1 MHKFVAAL
9 FALATPAALHAQAS
23 VHGTVVDNQSGA
35 PIAGATVTAPDTS
48 VRTMTDEHGA
58 FRLSSSGGLDHITIS
73 AIGYVTKDVPVTNP
87 AAAIRIRLS
96 VAPVKL
102 AGVQVVANSPSPS
115 TAVLTQHDLD
125 RSSGLS
131 LQSSINT
138 VPGVFMQ
145 TRTPWGGARITL
157 RGYYPS
163 TSGNSP
169 NSNGLGY
176 QVFLNHIPITD
187 ATGAT
192 VLDDIDY
199 STLGSVTVI
208 KGPSSSLYNSDIGGT
223 VLLTTA
229 RPSPNATS
237 VGQQVVSGTDGLVRT
252 NTSFETANDNGDLSL
267 NYGHQTYDSFRP
279 HSGSRKDYVRAAGD
293 MAVSTT
299 QTLSAY
305 VSYNRSFEELAGEID
320 STPFYGRVP
329 ESNAAYL
336 ANNSHIR
343 VTSFISGLTDQLR
356 LGDHFNNQTTVFG
369 VGRQSGQ
376 PFAHGFTDV
385 TQYNFGART
394 QFGFTGQ
401 LGASTGVGGT
411 LGASVQQSNLT
422 TNGVFI
428 VPAPPFPERP
438 TDQENG
444 ATASSLFTEWS
455 FLFPESFTVTA
466 GASLNKNQFN
476 IRNLLNSGTLFD
488 TTHVSS
494 ETFGWDFDPRVAVS
508 KEIHGNALL
517 YASVSAGYTPP
528 LLSNVVASDGSVD
541 LDLAPER
548 AVQYEVGAQGTFLRQ
563 RLTGQLSVF
572 DIENTHKLVSETANS
587 VTFTTNAGHQRN
599 RGVELSLSY
608 LAVSDTARPISSVR
622 PWASYAFTDA
632 KFTDFKSDNNDNAQ
646 TVDFS
651 GNDVPRVPR
660 SMVNAGLDVG
670 TNVGIYLNG
679 AYQYVS
685 KVPVTFDNSTWVR
698 SYDLL
703 GLKLGYKKTVNAH
716 WLLDLAVGG
725 DNITGSTYYS
735 FLFVGANYAALAQA
749 QDGGRG
755 DGYIIPAPYKAQL
768 YSNISLKYLF

>member
-9 FALATPAALHAQAS
+9 IALATPVVLHAQTS
-23 VHGTVVDNQSGA
+23 VHGTVVDHQTGS
-35 PIAGATVTAPDTS
+35 PIAGAIITAPDSTI
-48 VRTMTDEHGA
+48 RTTTDASGA
-58 FRLSSSGGLDHITIS
+58 FRLSSSGGVDHITVS
-73 AIGYVTKDVPVTNP
+73 AIGYVTRDVPVTNSSV
-87 AAAIRIRLS
+87 AIHIRLS
-96 VAPVKL
+96 SAPVKL

-115 TAVLTQHDLD
+115 TAQLTQHDLD

-131 LQSSINT
+131 LQSAINT

-176 QVFLNHIPITD
+176 QVFLNDIPITD
-187 ATGAT
+187 ATGT
-192 VLDDIDY
+192 SVLDDIDY
-199 STLGSVTVI
+199 STLGSVEVI
-208 KGPSSSLYNSDIGGT
+208 KGPASSLYYSYIGGT
-223 VLLTTA
+223 VLLETA
-229 RPSPNATS
+229 RPTPNETS
-237 VGQQVVSGTDGLVRT
+237 VGEQVVSGSDGLVRT

-279 HSGSRKDYVRAAGD
+279 HSGSIKDYFRAAGD
-293 MAVSTT
+293 MVVSST

-305 VSYNRSFEELAGEID
+305 FSYNRSFEELAGEID

-343 VTSFISGLTDQLR
+343 VTSFIAGLTDQYR
-356 LGDHFNNQTTVFG
+356 LGDHFTNQTTVFG
-369 VGRQSGQ
+369 VGRNSGQ

-385 TQYNFGART
+385 NQFNFGART

-422 TNGVFI
+422 SNGVFI
-428 VPAPPFPERP
+428 IPAPPFPERP
-438 TDQENG
+438 TDQENS
-444 ATASSLFTEWS
+444 ATASSIFTEWS
-455 FLFPESFTVTA
+455 FALPQAVTITA
-466 GASLNKNQFN
+466 GASLNKNQFS
-476 IRNLLNSGTLFD
+476 IRNMLDAGTLFD
-488 TTHVSS
+488 TTQVQSRS
-494 ETFGWDFDPRVAVS
+494 FDWDFDPRITLS
-508 KEIHGNALL
+508 KEIHGNALV
-517 YASVSAGYTPP
+517 YASVSGGYTPP
-528 LLSNVVASDGSVD
+528 LLSNSVASDGTVD
-541 LDLAPER
+541 LGLKPEH
-548 AVQYEVGAQGTFLRQ
+548 AVQYEVGTQGNFFDQ
-563 RLTGQLSVF
+563 RLTGQLSLF
-572 DIENTHKLVSETANS
+572 DIENTDKLVTETANA
-587 VTFTTNAGHQRN
+587 VTFTTNAGTQRN

-608 LAVSDTARPISSVR
+608 LAVSDTSRPISSVR

-632 KFTDFKSDNNDNAQ
+632 TFSDFKSDNNNNAQ

-651 GNDVPRVPR
+651 GNNVPRVPR
-660 SMVNAGLDVG
+660 HMVNAGVDLASNSGVYVDG
-670 TNVGIYLNG
+670 T
-679 AYQYVS
+679 YQYVS

-703 GLKLGYKKTVNAH
+703 GLKVGYKKNVSRN
-716 WLLDLAVGG
+716 WLLDLSAGG
-725 DNITGSTYYS
+725 DNLAGSTYYS
-735 FLFVGANYAALAQA
+735 FLFVGPNFTSLAQS

-755 DGYIIPAPYKAQL
+755 DGYIIPAPYKAQF
-768 YSNISLKYLF
+768 YGNISLRYVF

>member
-1 MHKFVAAL
+1 MHKVVAAL
-9 FALATPAALHAQAS
+9 FTLLTPVIVHAQTS
-23 VHGTVVDNQSGA
+23 VHGTVVDHQTGSPIPGAIVTGADTTVRTTTDASGA
-35 PIAGATVTAPDTS
+35 FKLTS
-48 VRTMTDEHGA
+48 TGVI
-58 FRLSSSGGLDHITIS
+58 DHITVS
-73 AIGYVTKDVPVTNP
+73 AIGYVTKDVPITNP
-87 AAAIRIRLS
+87 SVAAHIRLS
-96 VAPVKL
+96 VTAVKL
-102 AGVQVVANSPSPS
+102 AGVQVVANSPAPS
-115 TAVLTQHDLD
+115 TAELTQHDLD

-131 LQSSINT
+131 LESAINT

-145 TRTPWGGARITL
+145 SRTPWGGARITL

-176 QVFLNHIPITD
+176 QVFLNGIPITD
-187 ATGAT
+187 ATGTT

-199 STLGSVTVI
+199 STLGNVEVI
-208 KGPSSSLYNSDIGGT
+208 KGPASSLYNSSIGGT
-223 VLLTTA
+223 VLLNTA
-229 RPSPNATS
+229 RPASNATS
-237 VGQQVVSGTDGLVRT
+237 IGQQVVSGTDGLVRT

-279 HSGSRKDYVRAAGD
+279 HSGSTKDYFRAAGD
-293 MAVSTT
+293 MVVGAT

-305 VSYNRSFEELAGEID
+305 FSYNRSFEELAGEID

-336 ANNSHIR
+336 ADDSHIR
-343 VTSFISGLTDQLR
+343 VTSFITGLTDQYR
-356 LGDHFNNQTTVFG
+356 LGDHLTNQTTVFG
-369 VGRQSGQ
+369 VGRNSGQ

-385 TQYNFGART
+385 NQFNFGART

-401 LGASTGVGGT
+401 LGASTGVSGT

-438 TDQENG
+438 TDQENS

-455 FLFPESFTVTA
+455 FALPQAVTITA

-476 IRNLLNSGTLFD
+476 IRNMLNAGALFD
-488 TTHVSS
+488 TTQVQSRS
-494 ETFGWDFDPRVAVS
+494 FDWDFDPRISVS
-508 KEIHGNALL
+508 KEIHGNALV
-517 YASVSAGYTPP
+517 YASVSRGFTPP
-528 LLSNVVASDGSVD
+528 LLSNSVASDGTVD
-541 LDLAPER
+541 LSLKPEH
-548 AVQYEVGAQGTFLRQ
+548 AVQYEVGAQGTFFDR
-563 RLTGQLSVF
+563 RLTGQLSLF
-572 DIENTHKLVSETANS
+572 DLENTDKLVTETANA
-587 VTFTTNAGHQRN
+587 VTFTTNAGKQRN

-608 LAVSDTARPISSVR
+608 LAVSDTSRPISSVR

-632 KFTDFKSDNNDNAQ
+632 RFTDFKSDNNDNAQ

-660 SMVNAGLDVG
+660 HMVNAGVDLATNTGVYFDG
-670 TNVGIYLNG
+670 T
-679 AYQYVS
+679 YQYVS

-703 GLKLGYKKTVNAH
+703 GLKVGYKKNVTRN
-716 WLLDLAVGG
+716 WQLDVSAGADNLA
-725 DNITGSTYYS
+725 GSTYYS
-735 FLFVGANYAALAQA
+735 FLFVGPNIASLAQS

-755 DGYIIPAPYKAQL
+755 DGYIIPAPYTAQF
-768 YSNISLKYLF
+768 YGNISLRYVF